1 VADLQARYASCD
13 FVGEPALPPLASC
26 SGLLIGQ
33 RDAGA
38 TCRSS
43 LECATGLR
51 CNGASPTEAGVC
63 ATPGREGAR
72 CGLAADALSAY
83 LPSRAEDHPE
93 CEGQCLRNRCAPAR

>member
-1 VADLQARYASCD
+1 ML
-13 FVGEPALPPLASC
+13 VGE
-26 SGLLIGQ
+26 

-43 LECATGLR
+43 LECATGLH
-51 CNGASPTEAGVC
+51 CNGASPTEAGTC
-63 ATPGREGAR
+63 MAPGRDGAR

-93 CEGQCLRNRCAPAR
+93 CEGQCLRNRCARVP